1 MTLPSC
7 EGGGLMSDNLISEIL
22 NRSAEVR
29 QKMVSV
35 CEGSAE
41 SAAQLIAS
49 SMANGGKLMFCGN
62 GGSAGDS
69 QHLAAEFVATLDHTR
84 ARPGLPALAL
94 TTDTSFL
101 TAYSNDFGFEGVFAR
116 QVQALGQSGDVL
128 VGISTSGNSKN
139 VIAAAKAAKD
149 KQISVIAMTG
159 EGGGQMAELA
169 DLLIAVPSTTTMYI
183 QECHIALG
191 HAITARIEQL
201 VAEAD

>member
-1 MTLPSC
+1 
-7 EGGGLMSDNLISEIL
+7 MSDNLISEIL
-22 NRSAEVR
+22 NRSAEVK

-41 SAAQLIAS
+41 TAAQMIAA
-49 SMANGGKLMFCGN
+49 SMLAGGKLMFCGN

-69 QHLAAEFVATLDHTR
+69 QHLAAEFVATLDHTKP
-84 ARPGLPALAL
+84 RPGLPALAL

-101 TAYSNDFGFEGVFAR
+101 TAYSNDFGFEGIFAGKFR
-116 QVQALGQSGDVL
+116 HWASQDVL
-128 VGISTSGNSKN
+128 IGISTSGNSKN

-149 KQISVIAMTG
+149 KQISFIAMTG
-159 EGGGQMAELA
+159 EGGGQMADLA
-169 DLLIAVPSTTTMYI
+169 DLLIAVPSTITMHI

-191 HAITARIEQL
+191 HAITARIEQI